1 MLRKANQKR
10 SLDELVIQKGEF
22 DWRSLFSDDETAL
35 TKALGDYE
43 DAEDRHAAAVAA
55 REEFSLVDQDEAD
68 FEDME
73 AGAGAGAS
81 SGRRGTSTPTDAE
94 MALGFDDLAD
104 VEIGGIDGEDGE
116 AEDEQGG
123 SVVEYMLKFIEEDY
137 EYFREW
143 RL

>member
-22 DWRSLFSDDETAL
+22 DWRSLFSEDETAL

-55 REEFSLVDQDEAD
+55 REEFSLVGQDEAD
-68 FEDME
+68 FEDTE
-73 AGAGAGAS
+73 AAAVAS
-81 SGRRGTSTPTDAE
+81 SGRRATSTPVDAE
-94 MALGFDDLAD
+94 MAFDNLPD
-104 VEIGGIDGEDGE
+104 VEMGGIDGEDGE
-116 AEDEQGG
+116 EEDEDEQGG